1 MGYSSYTIYIMKSI
15 NNNKYLICLS
25 LCACVHVHYL
35 ALLLLFYILFKYL
48 CHKKGGPG
56 PSNLATSFQD
66 KSVRV
71 QAVTDGK

>member
-48 CHKKGGPG
+48 CHKKGARAHLILPLH
-56 PSNLATSFQD
+56 SRIKVLEY
-66 KSVRV
+66 KL
-71 QAVTDGK
+71 